1 MKEQRFDTD
10 ILIIGA
16 GSAGL
21 WAAYTAKKQNPDQ
34 RVLLVD
40 KGPSNWGGLMS
51 AAGGDLDVVMP
62 DENIEDWL
70 KDWVYYYD
78 GLCDQDLHEKLFK
91 RSYDI
96 LQQYLEWGCEYLTDE
111 NGKMEGVGVRQRG
124 LDNIKLYVTKIKGS
138 GGLRLTNALVKAIQ
152 KGGVESIGRT
162 LITVVVKNK
171 EGRIVGAVGFNT
183 IDGTFVRIRT
193 KAVLL
198 ATGMGG
204 FKSSYMSNTETA
216 EGLVMAFQAGAEL
229 RNMEFSRVWV
239 VPKLFGW
246 EGQTTLLP
254 LGARF
259 VNAKGENFMEY
270 YTDNPKLA
278 GNTDPH
284 YTALGMAMEMRA
296 GRGPIYLDMDGLQ
309 PGKEAVVL
317 PKMGWQHPILI
328 IF

>member
-40 KGPSNWGGLMS
+40 KGPANWGGPMS

-162 LITVVVKNK
+162 LITDLVKNK

-239 VPKLFGW
+239 CPNCLDGKDR
-246 EGQTTLLP
+246 Q
-254 LGARF
+254 RF
-259 VNAKGENFMEY
+259 F
-270 YTDNPKLA
+270 
-278 GNTDPH
+278 H
-284 YTALGMAMEMRA
+284 
-296 GRGPIYLDMDGLQ
+296 
-309 PGKEAVVL
+309 
-317 PKMGWQHPILI
+317 
-328 IF
+328 